1 MTIGCTILLLLTKIY
16 ELYIIDIILYCTEL
30 PVIKTNTDKHIVF
43 HVLCREEFSDMGPQL
58 NVLDVDR
65 QNVISPS
72 LKMVVCTPVEE
83 IP

>member
-1 MTIGCTILLLLTKIY
+1 MTFIPTTIGCTTLLVLTKTY
-16 ELYIIDIILYCTEL
+16 ELYIIDVVLYCTEWL
-30 PVIKTNTDKHIVF
+30 KHIVF
-43 HVLCREEFSDMGPQL
+43 LVLCREELLDMGPQL

>member
-1 MTIGCTILLLLTKIY
+1 MTIGCTTLLLLTKTY
-16 ELYIIDIILYCTEL
+16 ELYIIDIVLYCTEW
-30 PVIKTNTDKHIVF
+30 PVKKTITDEHIVVL
-43 HVLCREEFSDMGPQL
+43 VLCREEFLDMGPQR

-72 LKMVVCTPVEE
+72 LKMDVCTPVEE